1 MKKANKT
8 IIVTSPSRLH
18 LGFYGMNND
27 YGYSFGSIGLAI
39 NAFHT
44 VISAKKSVSNKFNIT
59 GKNLSLAK
67 KFVKKYI
74 SDDKFE
80 INMLSKPNNHIGL
93 GSGTQAS
100 LCLVRA
106 LSLFS
111 DAKLS
116 QEQLIE
122 ISNRGRRSGIG
133 IGAFY
138 NGGFIIDGC
147 KKDNEF
153 PHILYNVKFPRK
165 WHVILINDK
174 SIKGTSGLTEE
185 KFFKASLDYY
195 NHKKLSNELTNI
207 LLRGLFPAILYND
220 FDNFSKCLHEFQK
233 NTSKFYFKNQKKFFL
248 SDDIDKVMKYV
259 LKSGYPGIG
268 QSSWGPIS
276 YIFMRSK
283 NEAKDLIKSMENKFK
298 LYNNLSYH
306 VVGANNSGHSI
317 KIIEPKE

>member
-1 MKKANKT
+1 MPAPNLVSET
-8 IIVTSPSRLH
+8 IVFQPPQSLSTCSISSLLEKLPILLLY
-18 LGFYGMNND
+18 LG
-27 YGYSFGSIGLAI
+27 I
-39 NAFHT
+39 
-44 VISAKKSVSNKFNIT
+44 
-59 GKNLSLAK
+59 
-67 KFVKKYI
+67 FVK
-74 SDDKFE
+74 
-80 INMLSKPNNHIGL
+80 
-93 GSGTQAS
+93 SG
-100 LCLVRA
+100 
-106 LSLFS
+106 FS
-111 DAKLS
+111 AAW
-116 QEQLIE
+116 IE
-122 ISNRGRRSGIG
+122 TEG
-133 IGAFY
+133 
-138 NGGFIIDGC
+138 
-147 KKDNEF
+147 
-153 PHILYNVKFPRK
+153 VKFPRK
-165 WHVILINDK
+165 WHIILINDK

-207 LLRGLFPAILYND
+207 LLRGLCPAILYND

-317 KIIEPKE
+317 KTIEPKE